1 MLSLWLLSVVTL
13 RLRPSRACYAY
24 PLPVNKTKSVYKTDT
39 HQGAGF
45 NELVFEDQKVQQLI
59 YMNGQ
64 KDQQIDIL
72 NDCKFVIKGPGG
84 SGECRCQP

>member
-1 MLSLWLLSVVTL
+1 ML
-13 RLRPSRACYAY
+13 RM
-24 PLPVNKTKSVYKTDT
+24 PLAGQQNQKRFKTNT

-45 NELVFEDQKVQQLI
+45 NELTFED
-59 YMNGQ
+59 Q

-84 SGECRCQP
+84 SGGRRCQP